1 MMMGMDAMEGGCDDE
16 LRVLL
21 SGHAANETW
30 EGTFAPD
37 ASSFGNGS
45 SCDGSDGISSGCAL
59 GAAADASDADS
70 GAGLVLLIEHC
81 FIGILLG
88 FLGSVPI
95 TGPTSATVFQSG
107 MRRRWSHGFSV
118 GLGSSVVEG
127 GFAAVSLLGVSQL
140 LDGEDAAGDS
150 GGSSS
155 SSLQAWSQLLGGVIV
170 SVLGVVFLNFK
181 LDVAELEQQEVGGD
195 GPPTVGCRGIV
206 IGMLIKLAGMHSLAV
221 YSMAIATIRGLGL
234 GVLSGTELPSGL
246 ALGLGVAA
254 GAVGWY
260 SILLSL
266 MRHLHS
272 SSFIKHADKITKG
285 FGLLLALIGGWTIT
299 SEAASLCAG
308 PEGALTVVSTSS

>member
-127 GFAAVSLLGVSQL
+127 GFAAGAGQPLLLQSPAAPRVRLADVVL
-140 LDGEDAAGDS
+140 L
-150 GGSSS
+150 
-155 SSLQAWSQLLGGVIV
+155 LRW
-170 SVLGVVFLNFK
+170 
-181 LDVAELEQQEVGGD
+181 
-195 GPPTVGCRGIV
+195 
-206 IGMLIKLAGMHSLAV
+206 LAGHAWLA
-221 YSMAIATIRGLGL
+221 
-234 GVLSGTELPSGL
+234 
-246 ALGLGVAA
+246 AA
-254 GAVGWY
+254 
-260 SILLSL
+260 
-266 MRHLHS
+266 
-272 SSFIKHADKITKG
+272 D
-285 FGLLLALIGGWTIT
+285 
-299 SEAASLCAG
+299 
-308 PEGALTVVSTSS
+308 